1 MTETHLSTKPPKY
14 SLTTRIVIGMFSGI
28 VLGSFLQWLMPNG
41 KDFVINLFIFD
52 LSIKTFFVDGI
63 LEIIGQIF
71 MASLRML
78 VVPLVFVSL
87 VCGVCS
93 LQDTTKLGRI
103 GGKAIGL
110 YLVTTAIAI
119 SFAILMALLIAPGEG
134 VNMIANTSFSSREA
148 PSLAQVIIQMFPTNP
163 FEAFAQGKML
173 QVIVFALLFGI
184 AIALSGKTG
193 ERVAAIFEDLSV
205 VIMRLVTILMN
216 LAPYGVFALLAT
228 LFTTVSIETF
238 GNLIVYFLVVLAV
251 LLIHALFTYP
261 VLLRIFTGLS
271 PVRFLKKMRDAA
283 IFAFSTASSN
293 ATIPVTLETAT
304 KKMGVKNSIASFTV
318 PLGATINMDGTAIM
332 QGVATVFIAQV
343 FSQDLTLADYL
354 TVVLTA
360 TLASIGTAGV
370 PGVGLIMLAMV
381 LEQVGLPVE
390 GIALII
396 GVDRLLDMTR
406 TAVNVTGDSMVSIIV
421 AKSEGQFDNDMFLDD
436 EAGHTIEEIDFHHLK
451 DEPTSNN

>member
-1 MTETHLSTKPPKY
+1 MSETNTTASPQKF
-14 SLTTRIVIGMFSGI
+14 SLTTRIIIGMVCGI
-28 VLGSFLQWLMPNG
+28 LLGSFLQWLMPNS
-41 KDFVINLFIFD
+41 KDFVINLFLFE
-52 LSIKTFFVDGI
+52 LSVQHFLVDGI

-119 SFAILMALLIAPGEG
+119 SLAILVALIVGPGEG
-134 VNMIANTSFSSREA
+134 VGMTTSTSFSSREA

-163 FEAFAQGKML
+163 FESFAQGNML
-173 QVIVFALLFGI
+173 QIIVFALLFGI
-184 AIALSGKTG
+184 AIALSGKAG
-193 ERVAAIFEDLSV
+193 ERVASLFEDLST

-228 LFTTVSIETF
+228 LFTTVSLETF
-238 GNLIVYFLVVLAV
+238 GNLIVYFLVVLVV
-251 LLIHALFTYP
+251 LFSHALITYP
-261 VLLRIFTGLS
+261 IMLKLFTGLN
-271 PVRFLKKMRDAA
+271 PLRFLKKMRSAA

-343 FSQDLTLADYL
+343 FSQDLTLADYV

-381 LEQVGLPVE
+381 LDQVGLPVE

-421 AKSEGQFDNDMFLDD
+421 AKSEGQFNDEMFLD
-436 EAGHTIEEIDFHHLK
+436 ENAGNEIEEIDFHHLK
-451 DEPTSNN
+451 E